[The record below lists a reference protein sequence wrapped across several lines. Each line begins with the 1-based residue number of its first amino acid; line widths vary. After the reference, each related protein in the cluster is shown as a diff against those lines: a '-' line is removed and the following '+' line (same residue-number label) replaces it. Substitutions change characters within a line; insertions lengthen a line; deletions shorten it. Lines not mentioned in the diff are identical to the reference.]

1 MHHTSEAIAY
11 EIKAMIA
18 ELQDYL
24 LDDRLFKTVTV
35 SSPSGDQLIKMTIGG
50 LLERMEA
57 LQAQEANGD
66 VDDLRAEARAALDR
80 ARQSLPER
88 YYEKLG
94 REAKSYTDSWNWF
107 LQNCWEGE
115 RRCRS
120 DYTQEVPIRVRLEH
134 LLQEGQNRPELA
146 DSRQRIRKLDEQ
158 LREIWEEEDAP
169 LHGNSDR
176 YPRDQYW
183 WLYGRPAPQAAR

>member
-1 MHHTSEAIAY
+1 MHHASEAIAY

-24 LDDRLFKTVTV
+24 LDNRLFKTVTV

-66 VDDLRAEARAALDR
+66 VEDLLAEARSALER

-88 YYEKLG
+88 YYEKLA

-120 DYTQEVPIRVRLEH
+120 DYPQEVPIRVRLEH
-134 LLQEGQNRPELA
+134 LLEEGQNRPELA
-146 DSRQRIRKLDEQ
+146 DSRQRVRKLDEQ
-158 LREIWEEEDAP
+158 LREIWEEGDTP
-169 LHGNSDR
+169 LHGSSDH
-176 YPRDQYW
+176 YPRDRYW
-183 WLYGRPAPQAAR
+183 WLYGRPAPREAR